1 MIKTLFVASRKKVK
15 KKVAKRKVKK
25 KTVSKKKK
33 AIIKKKVTRK
43 KKSSRSVKSKAP
55 NSLSFLSDDQMNKF
69 GENGIFIYVG
79 GFIVLFIIM
88 TFAISA

>member
-1 MIKTLFVASRKKVK
+1 MIETLFAASRKKVK
-15 KKVAKRKVKK
+15 KKVAKRKVAK
-25 KTVSKKKK
+25 KTVSKKKV
-33 AIIKKKVTRK
+33 IKKKKTIRK

-69 GENGIFIYVG
+69 GENGIFIYAG
-79 GFIVLFIIM
+79 GFILLFILM

>member
-1 MIKTLFVASRKKVK
+1 MIKTLFAASRKKVK
-15 KKVAKRKVKK
+15 KKVAKRKVAKK
-25 KTVSKKKK
+25 SVSKKKV
-33 AIIKKKVTRK
+33 IKKKKTIRK

-69 GENGIFIYVG
+69 GENGIFIYAG
-79 GFIVLFIIM
+79 GFILLFILM

>member
-1 MIKTLFVASRKKVK
+1 MIKILFAASRKKAK
-15 KKVAKRKVKK
+15 KKVAKRKVAK

-33 AIIKKKVTRK
+33 VVKKKKVIRK

-55 NSLSFLSDDQMNKF
+55 DSLSFLSDDQMNKF
-69 GENGIFIYVG
+69 GENGIFIYAG
-79 GFIVLFIIM
+79 GFILLFILM

>member
-1 MIKTLFVASRKKVK
+1 MIKILFAASRKKAK
-15 KKVAKRKVKK
+15 KKAAKRKVAK

-33 AIIKKKVTRK
+33 KVIRK

-55 NSLSFLSDDQMNKF
+55 DSLSFLSDDQMNKF
-69 GENGIFIYVG
+69 GENGIFIYAG
-79 GFIVLFIIM
+79 GFILLFILM

>member
-1 MIKTLFVASRKKVK
+1 MIKILFAASRKKAK
-15 KKVAKRKVKK
+15 KKV
-25 KTVSKKKK
+25 
-33 AIIKKKVTRK
+33 IKKNKVTRK

-69 GENGIFIYVG
+69 GENGIFIYAG
-79 GFIVLFIIM
+79 GFILLFILM

>member
-1 MIKTLFVASRKKVK
+1 MIKTLFAASRKKVK
-15 KKVAKRKVKK
+15 KKVAKRKVAKKTASKKKVIKKK
-25 KTVSKKKK
+25 KT
-33 AIIKKKVTRK
+33 IRK

-69 GENGIFIYVG
+69 GENGIFIYAG
-79 GFIVLFIIM
+79 GFILLFILM

>member
-15 KKVAKRKVKK
+15 KKVAKRKVAKK
-25 KTVSKKKK
+25 SVSKKKV
-33 AIIKKKVTRK
+33 IKKKKTIRK

-55 NSLSFLSDDQMNKF
+55 NSLSFLSDEQMNKF
-69 GENGIFIYVG
+69 GENGIFIYAG
-79 GFIVLFIIM
+79 GFILLFILM

>member
-1 MIKTLFVASRKKVK
+1 MIKTLFAASRKKVK
-15 KKVAKRKVKK
+15 KKVAKRKVAK
-25 KTVSKKKK
+25 KTVSKKKV
-33 AIIKKKVTRK
+33 IKKKKTIRK

-69 GENGIFIYVG
+69 GENGIFIYAG
-79 GFIVLFIIM
+79 GFILLFILM

>member
-1 MIKTLFVASRKKVK
+1 MIKTLFVASRKKVR
-15 KKVAKRKVKK
+15 KKVAKRKATK

-33 AIIKKKVTRK
+33 AINKKKIIRK

-69 GENGIFIYVG
+69 GENGVFIYAG
-79 GFIVLFIIM
+79 GFILLFIIM
-88 TFAISA
+88 TFATSA

>member
-1 MIKTLFVASRKKVK
+1 MIKILFAASRKKSK
-15 KKVAKRKVKK
+15 KKVAKRKVAK

-33 AIIKKKVTRK
+33 KVIRK

-55 NSLSFLSDDQMNKF
+55 DSLSFLSDDQMNKF
-69 GENGIFIYVG
+69 GENGIFIYAG
-79 GFIVLFIIM
+79 GFILLFILM